1 MFEKIIR
8 EYWIDVCN
16 FTLTL
21 MQLIT
26 RAIKMICLC
35 FVMHV
40 ILLLHNTASRRYCTM
55 VWL

>member
-16 FTLTL
+16 FTLNL

-26 RAIKMICLC
+26 RAIKNELSMFCDAC
-35 FVMHV
+35 HSSA
-40 ILLLHNTASRRYCTM
+40 T
-55 VWL
+55 